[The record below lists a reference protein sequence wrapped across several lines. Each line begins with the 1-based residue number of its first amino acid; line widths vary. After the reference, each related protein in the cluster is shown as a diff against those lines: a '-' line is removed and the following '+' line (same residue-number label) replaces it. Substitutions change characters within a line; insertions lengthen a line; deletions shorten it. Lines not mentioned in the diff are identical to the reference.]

1 MRSLISAV
9 ALTALT
15 AVAVP
20 ALPAT
25 AAKKKPKPPSTAT
38 IKRLLKRDYCA
49 PTAQKSVKVTF
60 NTIKRAK
67 PRVGDSYTDGT
78 PAGKKTWVFP
88 VKAKYFCD
96 YQYKDPSVTPGYH
109 ASDRR
114 ISSTYSF
121 FRDEFGTWVEK
132 NHGGTDQTVPGNN

>member
-1 MRSLISAV
+1 V
-9 ALTALT
+9 T
-15 AVAVP
+15 P
-20 ALPAT
+20 AG
-25 AAKKKPKPPSTAT
+25 AKTKKPKPPTTAT
-38 IKRLLKRDYCA
+38 IKSLLKRDYCA

-60 NTIKRAK
+60 NSIKRAK
-67 PRVGDSYTDGT
+67 ARVGSAELDGT
-78 PAGKKTWVFP
+78 PANKKTWVFP

-96 YQYKDPSVTPGYH
+96 YQYKDPTVTPGFK

-114 ISSTYSF
+114 VNATYSF